1 MGTGDGEVEG
11 GEAGVGLK
19 FQGRNVFAS
28 IGSSPVVGYKDFD
41 AVYMTVPNSEVKSRA
56 AVIVN
61 TARVRPAL
69 QQGCQLSGA
78 ALDGHHSKLVPAH
91 VLNEQEESFFP
102 LQEQETPT
110 TIM

>member
-41 AVYMTVPNSEVKSRA
+41 AVWWRGREEEGLVWATAKNEETELWIRQFVTCRGRYGRTLFHLHNRSRSQPSSA
-56 AVIVN
+56 SSA
-61 TARVRPAL
+61 
-69 QQGCQLSGA
+69 
-78 ALDGHHSKLVPAH
+78 
-91 VLNEQEESFFP
+91 
-102 LQEQETPT
+102 
-110 TIM
+110 